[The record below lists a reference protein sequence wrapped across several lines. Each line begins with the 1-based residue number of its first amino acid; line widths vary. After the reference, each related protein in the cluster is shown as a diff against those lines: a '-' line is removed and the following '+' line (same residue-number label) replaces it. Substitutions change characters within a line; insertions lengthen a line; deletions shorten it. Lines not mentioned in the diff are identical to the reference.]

1 MAENS
6 MGEFLAALR
15 KSKGYTQQEVADKLG
30 VSNKTVSSWE
40 TGASCPDI
48 SMLPVLAELYGVT
61 CDEIIRGKRLSP
73 QEASPEKREKAMERL
88 FEKQKTDLS
97 TACWVSGGLT
107 GLGVLLCSLVGYA
120 ALESLLGFFLGLIF
134 LAASVVVAAVCIRRL
149 RFALGEETATKS
161 ALSLRLSLD
170 KAMFWLVF
178 ANITA
183 FGFTLLHTT
192 APVHTGLSFNIGN
205 LLIQLAIAAVCAVL
219 TLAVGLPVLQKRQKK
234 LLISL
239 EGNEETASFAE
250 AAAKD
255 LKLTKWRFKH
265 ISLTIV
271 LPFLCLAIITGVL
284 FGCCATW
291 QVGEVNIY
299 TFTTTH
305 RSIGGRDGPFS
316 LSSINN
322 YTLVDEELPSI
333 DKMTGSFEVIYLFE
347 NFPEEYL
354 PYYHTEETDEG
365 TLCTIYK
372 YRVEADDGNI
382 IEFYAYRPEY
392 QGGLTDLYA
401 EKIAGMNDYYITVT
415 MQPNLAV
422 QREAEKQQLIY
433 TLLGIGAAVFAVL
446 TLGSLGLTIPLYIK
460 RERKF
465 KKTL

>member
-1 MAENS
+1 MAENQ

-15 KSKGYTQQEVADKLG
+15 KSKGYTQQEVAERLG

-73 QEASPEKREKAMERL
+73 QEAVPEKREKAMERL
-88 FEKQKTDLS
+88 YRKQRTDLA
-97 TACWVSGGLT
+97 TTCWIAGGLT
-107 GLGVLLCSLVGYA
+107 ALGILLCSLIGYA
-120 ALESLLGFFLGLIF
+120 ALESLIGFFIGLIF
-134 LAASVVVAAVCIRRL
+134 LAASVVTAAVCIRRL
-149 RFALGEETATKS
+149 RFALGEETASKN
-161 ALSLRLSLD
+161 ALSLRLALD
-170 KAMFWLVF
+170 RAMFWLCF

-183 FGFTLLHTT
+183 FGFLLLHTG
-192 APVHTGLSFNIGN
+192 APAHTGLSFNIGN
-205 LLIQLAIAAVCAVL
+205 LLIQLLIAAVFAGV
-219 TLAVGLPVLQKRQKK
+219 TLAVGLPILQKRQKK
-234 LLISL
+234 LLFAL
-239 EGNEETASFAE
+239 ETNEEAAPLAE

-271 LPFLCLAIITGVL
+271 LPFVCLAIVTGVL
-284 FGCCATW
+284 LGCYATW
-291 QVGEVNIY
+291 QVGLVNVY

-305 RSIGGRDGPFS
+305 RSIGTRSGPFS
-316 LSSINN
+316 YFSSNE
-322 YTLVDEELPSI
+322 YTLVDEEMPSI
-333 DKMTGSFEVIYLFE
+333 DKVTGSYDVVYLFKH
-347 NFPEEYL
+347 FPEEYL

-365 TLCTIYK
+365 TLCTIKK

-382 IEFYAYRPEY
+382 IEFYAYEPEY
-392 QGGLTDLYA
+392 QGGLSDIHA
-401 EKIAGMNDYYITVT
+401 EKMASMNDYYITVT

-422 QREAEKQQLIY
+422 QREVEKQQLIQM
-433 TLLGIGAAVFAVL
+433 LLGIGAAVFAVL
-446 TLGSLGLTIPLYIK
+446 SLGSLGLTIPLYIK